1 MWDVSTAF
9 IEPAM
14 PSIVQLTVPAELLSV
29 ARLAQ
34 LLQGLEGAGRTADAH
49 QYRLL
54 VEALTTELRV
64 HQAHGQLPT
73 LLDHFP
79 AAAEVYENLQ
89 YAHAGLVRAPLE
101 MSLSSELATRALLAR
116 ARRRG

>member
-1 MWDVSTAF
+1 M
-9 IEPAM
+9 PA
-14 PSIVQLTVPAELLSV
+14 VYTLTVPNELLAI

-34 LLQGLEGAGRTADAH
+34 LLQGLEGQAAGPDPH

-54 VEALTTELRV
+54 VDKLSAELREQQGHEALPR
-64 HQAHGQLPT
+64 

-89 YAHAGLVRAPLE
+89 YGHAGLVRAPLE
-101 MSLSSELATRALLAR
+101 LSLTSELATRSLLER
-116 ARRRG
+116 VRRG

>member
-1 MWDVSTAF
+1 METLLSGDF
-9 IEPAM
+9 M
-14 PSIVQLTVPAELLSV
+14 PSVYTLTVPNELLST

-34 LLQGLEGAGRTADAH
+34 LLQSLEGQGRAADPH

-54 VEALTTELRV
+54 VEKLMAELREQQG
-64 HQAHGQLPT
+64 HEALPR

-89 YAHAGLVRAPLE
+89 YAHAGLCRVPLE
-101 MSLSSELATRALLAR
+101 VSLTSELATRSLLDR
-116 ARRRG
+116 VRTGG

>member
-1 MWDVSTAF
+1 M
-9 IEPAM
+9 PA
-14 PSIVQLTVPAELLSV
+14 IAKIAVPTELLPL

-34 LLQGLEGAGRTADAH
+34 LLQGLEGRSVDPH

-54 VEALTTELRV
+54 VQKLTAELSE
-64 HQAHGQLPT
+64 HQAHEALHG

-89 YAHAGLVRAPLE
+89 YGHAGLVRAPLE
-101 MSLSSELATRALLAR
+101 LSLTSELATRSLLER
-116 ARRRG
+116 VRRG